1 MIVMI
6 VVIVLLIYWL
16 CKAKNDLKRALTE
29 AEVKMF
35 EVSIQV
41 TTSNARCMY
50 VLRSLRSIPN
60 INVSYV
66 TFRKEIPV
74 RLIQNLVCLNKW
86 TFYHMTRSTNS
97 PLAR

>member
-35 EVSIQV
+35 EVSRACM
-41 TTSNARCMY
+41 TSDNFQ
-50 VLRSLRSIPN
+50 LSITYP
-60 INVSYV
+60 
-66 TFRKEIPV
+66 
-74 RLIQNLVCLNKW
+74 
-86 TFYHMTRSTNS
+86 
-97 PLAR
+97 